1 MYDEWQLNGK
11 ATVDK
16 MIIRY
21 AEVLLSY
28 AEALY
33 EYNGFI
39 SDEQLDKTVN
49 TVRKRAGM
57 SARLTNEFAEQNG
70 LNMLDEIRRERL
82 VEFVDEGIHYDD
94 IIRWK
99 TAEKVLPVCILGLKY
114 IEGETTA
121 SREDLAKRLTTEN
134 GMFNGK
140 KVAGQADLYVIEA
153 EDTRSFDPARDYYY
167 PIPTY
172 EIATSKGVLDQ
183 NPKW

>member
-1 MYDEWQLNGK
+1 
-11 ATVDK
+11 

-49 TVRKRAGM
+49 AVRQRAGM
-57 SARLTNEFAEQNG
+57 TARLTNEFIEQNG

-82 VEFVDEGIHYDD
+82 VEFIDEGIHYND

-99 TAEKVLPVCILGLKY
+99 TAEKVLPVSILGLKF

-140 KVAGQADLYVIEA
+140 KVADQADLYVIEA
-153 EDTRSFDPARDYYY
+153 EETRSFDPSRDYYY

-172 EIATSKGVLDQ
+172 EIATSKKVLKQ
-183 NPKW
+183 NPNW

>member
-39 SDEQLDKTVN
+39 SDEQLDITVN

-57 SARLTNEFAEQNG
+57 TARLTNEFAEQNG

-82 VEFVDEGIHYDD
+82 VEFVDEGIH
-94 IIRWK
+94 
-99 TAEKVLPVCILGLKY
+99 
-114 IEGETTA
+114 
-121 SREDLAKRLTTEN
+121 
-134 GMFNGK
+134 
-140 KVAGQADLYVIEA
+140 
-153 EDTRSFDPARDYYY
+153 
-167 PIPTY
+167 
-172 EIATSKGVLDQ
+172 
-183 NPKW
+183 